1 MTHRRKATSPRCAGL
16 VFRVWRLLARV
27 VVVSAGLA
35 AGTAMAADARLG
47 PEGPPLRY
55 PIDSVSVTVRHS
67 PGPVRGAQV
76 RQLVLPGAG
85 RATLTRGEAAASFD
99 YAAADLMGVLNSLYR
114 MRFFDLPTD
123 LVARYSVYLKDDG
136 TVGTGHMRLLDRAST
151 EVCVRLAD
159 YEKCVRYADGEPV
172 ALDALVR
179 QLDAEADQRVAA
191 ARPK

>member
-16 VFRVWRLLARV
+16 VFRVWRRLARV
-27 VVVSAGLA
+27 LVVSAGVV
-35 AGTAMAADARLG
+35 AGTAMAADASQG
-47 PEGPPLRY
+47 PEGPPLHY
-55 PIDSVSVTVRHS
+55 PFDGVRVTVRQS

-76 RQLVLPGAG
+76 RQWVLPGTG
-85 RATLTRGEAAASFD
+85 HATLTRGERVTSFD
-99 YAAADLMGVLNSLYR
+99 YAAADLIDVLNTLYR

-136 TVGTGHMRLLDRAST
+136 TVGTSHMRLLDRAST

-159 YEKCVRYADGEPV
+159 YEKCVRYADGDHT

-179 QLDAEADQRVAA
+179 QLDAEVDQRAAGAA
-191 ARPK
+191 AK